1 MKVSIIGS
9 GYVGLVTGA
18 CLAERGHEVLCVDV
32 DLGKVDAIN
41 RGEPPIHEEGLE
53 ALMRSTIGARLR
65 ATTDLAG
72 AVAGSELT
80 FITVGT
86 PSHNGEIDLR
96 FIEEAARQIGRAIAK
111 KPGYHAVVVKS
122 TVVPGTTDAV
132 VGPLVARESGKEA
145 GKDFGLCMNPEF
157 LTEGQAVKDFRNP
170 DRIVV
175 GGIDE
180 RSQGVLA
187 ALYRDFEGVEVLR
200 VNNKTAEM
208 IKYASNS
215 MLAVQISFANELA
228 ELASRLGGIDIV
240 DVMKGVHLSQYLSPF
255 LPDGKRVRAPIAS
268 FLEAGCG
275 FGGSCLPKDV
285 AALIAHGQK
294 AGCEMRILKSTL
306 AINKEQPLKV
316 VAMLEKHFPELR
328 NLPVAVLGLAF
339 KPDTDDMRESPAI
352 PIIGA
357 LRDRGAQVLAH
368 DPVANGAARRILGE
382 EGIRY
387 CETLEDALRTARAA
401 ILVTRWAEF
410 QRIPEVLQELNPTAF
425 FIDGRRML
433 DKKRFKNYSGIGI

>member
-18 CLAERGHEVLCVDV
+18 CLAERGHDISCIDIDRV
-32 DLGKVDAIN
+32 KVDSIN

-53 ALMRSTIGARLR
+53 ELMRSTIGSRLR

-72 AVAGSELT
+72 AVGGSDLT

-86 PSHNGEIDLR
+86 PLSDGEIDLR
-96 FIEEAARQIGRAIAK
+96 FIEEAARQVGRAIAK
-111 KPGYHAVVVKS
+111 KSGYHVVAVKS
-122 TVVPGTTDAV
+122 TVVPGTTDGI
-132 VGPLVARESGKEA
+132 VGPMVSRESGKQPGE
-145 GKDFGLCMNPEF
+145 GFGLCMNPEF
-157 LTEGQAVKDFRNP
+157 LTEGQAVRDFRNP

-180 RSQGVLA
+180 RSRD
-187 ALYRDFEGVEVLR
+187 ALSSLYEDFEGVDLLR

-215 MLAVQISFANELA
+215 MLALQISFANELA
-228 ELASRLGGIDIV
+228 ELATRLGGIDIV
-240 DVMKGVHLSQYLSPF
+240 DVMRGVHLSHYLSPF
-255 LPDGKRVRAPIAS
+255 LPDGKRMRAPIAA

-285 AALIAHGQK
+285 AALIAHGRK
-294 AGCEMRILKSTL
+294 AGCDMRMLKATL
-306 AINKEQPLKV
+306 AINEEQPLKV
-316 VAMLEKHFPELR
+316 VAILEKHVPELR
-328 NLPVAVLGLAF
+328 DLPVAVLGLAF

-352 PIIGA
+352 PIIRA
-357 LRDRGAQVLAH
+357 LVERGAQVRAY
-368 DPVANGAARRILGE
+368 DPVANQAARRILGE
-382 EGIRY
+382 SGIRY
-387 CETLEDALRTARAA
+387 CDRLEDALREARAV

-410 QRIPEVLQELNPTAF
+410 QRVPEALRELNPTAL

-433 DKKRFKNYSGIGI
+433 DKSRFKNYSGIGL